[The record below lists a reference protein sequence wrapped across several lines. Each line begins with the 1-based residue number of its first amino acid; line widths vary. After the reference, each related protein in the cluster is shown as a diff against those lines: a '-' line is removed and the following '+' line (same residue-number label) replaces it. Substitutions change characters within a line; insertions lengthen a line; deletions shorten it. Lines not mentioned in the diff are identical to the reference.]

1 MRPPSR
7 TISAA
12 RRIRRSCG
20 LSGCS
25 SKYWLTERVS
35 SGARHSAACCRY
47 HTRPLPPGR
56 RKSRHSTMQTL
67 LEYAPWIV
75 FFLVYKFGGG
85 IYPATAALMIV
96 MTLLLAY
103 YWLRTRKIPQLHLAL
118 TIMVLVF
125 GAATLILHDVRFL
138 QWKASIVYWLIGV
151 LFGGSVWIGK
161 KTLL

>member
-1 MRPPSR
+1 MSPPSR

-12 RRIRRSCG
+12 RRISRSCG
-20 LSGCS
+20 FSGCS
-25 SKYWLTERVS
+25 SKYWLTEQVS

-56 RKSRHSTMQTL
+56 EKPGTAMQTL
-67 LEYAPWIV
+67 LEYVPWIV

-103 YWLRTRKIPQLHLAL
+103 YWLRTRKVPKLHLAL

-125 GAATLILHDVRFL
+125 GTATLI
-138 QWKASIVYWLIGV
+138 
-151 LFGGSVWIGK
+151 
-161 KTLL
+161 

>member
-1 MRPPSR
+1 MSPPPR

-12 RRIRRSCG
+12 RRMRRSCG
-20 LSGCS
+20 FSGCS
-25 SKYWLTERVS
+25 SKYWLTDGVS

-56 RKSRHSTMQTL
+56 RYPGTCDADTTRIRTVDHFRADRRDHKN
-67 LEYAPWIV
+67 
-75 FFLVYKFGGG
+75 
-85 IYPATAALMIV
+85 IYMATAALMAV

-103 YWLRTRKIPQLHLAL
+103 YWIRTRKVPKLHLVL

-125 GAATLILHDVRFL
+125 GAATLFFHDVRFL

-151 LFGGSVWIGK
+151 LFAGSVWIGK
-161 KTLL
+161 KTLLE